1 MNFGTEIGSPH
12 CGTLFGVDFDLGPG
26 PKHVLD
32 DVDFA
37 DQGSAVSKNSNHISY
52 RARQGAVAA

>member
-1 MNFGTEIGSPH
+1 MVIGSPH
-12 CGTLFGVDFDLGPG
+12 CGTLFVVDSDLGPG
-26 PKHVLD
+26 PKYVFD

-37 DQGSAVSKNSNHISY
+37 DQGSAVSKNSNHIYY